1 MVLNCQSSDAD
12 NLNMRKR
19 SHNALPLS
27 GKVRDAPLNKK
38 KKKKPQLYAEVANI
52 YGINTFSIH
61 KVVKKEKEICASFAL
76 VPQIAKAM
84 ATVHEKG
91 LVSMENALN
100 LYSKVF
106 RWGRRRKGREREIA
120 FT

>member
-1 MVLNCQSSDAD
+1 
-12 NLNMRKR
+12 MRKE

-27 GKVRDAPLNKK
+27 GKVKDAPLNKK
-38 KKKKPQLYAEVANI
+38 KKLYAEVATI

-61 KVVKKEKEICASFAL
+61 KVVEKEKEICASFAV

-84 ATVHEKG
+84 ATVHEKC

-100 LYSKVF
+100 LYSKIF
-106 RWGRRRKGREREIA
+106 RWRRRKGREREIA

>member
-1 MVLNCQSSDAD
+1 MVPNCQSSDAGD
-12 NLNMRKR
+12 LNMRKE

-27 GKVRDAPLNKK
+27 GKVKDAPLNKK
-38 KKKKPQLYAEVANI
+38 KKLYAEVANI
-52 YGINTFSIH
+52 YGINKFSIH
-61 KVVKKEKEICASFAL
+61 KVVEKEKEICTSFAV

-84 ATVHEKG
+84 ATVHEKC

-100 LYSKVF
+100 LYSKIF